1 MYIAAVD
8 IDWDF
13 IPRKLNTVT
22 MNDLRDTQT
31 YVKIVVVLPNSLFCT
46 VKTQYVVLP
55 SFYIGYEME
64 SVLIYLKICCKTPNI
79 NDSLD

>member
-13 IPRKLNTVT
+13 VPRKLNTVT
-22 MNDLRDTQT
+22 MTDLREPQT
-31 YVKIVVVLPNSLFCT
+31 YVKIVVVLPNNLCCP

-64 SVLIYLKICCKTPNI
+64 SFNI
-79 NDSLD
+79 S